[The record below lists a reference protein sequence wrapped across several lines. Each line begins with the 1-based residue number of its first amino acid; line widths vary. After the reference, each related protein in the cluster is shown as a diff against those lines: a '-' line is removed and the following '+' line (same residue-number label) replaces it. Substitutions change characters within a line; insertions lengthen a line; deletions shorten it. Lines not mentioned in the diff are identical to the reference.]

1 MMLARRR
8 ALIFGAVGV
17 AAAAAGAVVG
27 LGLVRRNSANAALQ
41 AAEFTDLQGRAHRLG
56 EWKGKILVC
65 NFWATWCEPCRNE
78 IPMLVA
84 LSREMAPKNVVFV
97 GIALDYAAK
106 VRDFAMDY
114 KITYPILLAG
124 PGGIDLMRAVGNQSG
139 GLPYTAFLDREGR
152 VVGRKLGALNK
163 TDLQERL
170 GEMLQL

>member
-8 ALIFGAVGV
+8 ALILGAVGV
-17 AAAAAGAVVG
+17 AAAAAGAGVG
-27 LGLVRRNSANAALQ
+27 FGLVQRDSANAALQ
-41 AAEFTDLQGRAHRLG
+41 AAEFTDLQGRTHHLA

-84 LSREMAPKNVVFV
+84 LSGEMAPKNVVFV
-97 GIALDYAAK
+97 GIAVDHAAK
-106 VRDFAMDY
+106 VREFAKDY
-114 KITYPILLAG
+114 KITYPMLVAG
-124 PGGIDLMRAVGNQSG
+124 PGGIELMRAIGNQSG

-163 TDLQERL
+163 ADLQERL
-170 GEMLQL
+170 GEMLQR